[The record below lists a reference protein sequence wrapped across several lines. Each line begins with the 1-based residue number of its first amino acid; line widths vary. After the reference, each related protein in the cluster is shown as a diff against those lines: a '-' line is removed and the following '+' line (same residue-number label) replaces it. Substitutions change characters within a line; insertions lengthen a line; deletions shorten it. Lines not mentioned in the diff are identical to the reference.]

1 MNILEINDNIH
12 ITLVEPEMFDL
23 VKIVIPKIMN
33 EWEYIAEALRY
44 DLAIIEAI
52 KESEREDPKKC
63 CRELFMDWLS
73 TNNGAK
79 AGPKVWSTLLD
90 VLKEVDEIPPGNMED
105 IIAHVGKIGEG
116 HYEPKSMYICIIRTS
131 FLLVVTITIAA
142 VHH

>member
-23 VKIVIPKIMN
+23 TKIVIPQIVD

-44 DLAIIEAI
+44 DLATIKAI
-52 KESEREDPKKC
+52 KEREREDPKKC
-63 CRELFMDWLS
+63 CRELFKDWLI

-90 VLKEVDEIPPGNMED
+90 VLKKVDEIPSYVTEY
-105 IIAHVGKIGEG
+105 IIATVKQLGGD
-116 HYEPKSMYICIIRTS
+116 YEPQGTYMYVICTCN
-131 FLLVVTITIAA
+131 LITVSI
-142 VHH
+142 VYY